1 MKRSLLMYLGA
12 LLMFP
17 TVAIAQVASFSSL
30 ADEQLKDLALELHA
44 LCRGGMDDASETM
57 MKFICIMRDESW
69 NAIEQR
75 GYCYKA
81 LGDERFP
88 KCDADTDPFPIV
100 PSIPATQ
107 PSATAEDV
115 IQKTREAAE
124 YLAKEGEKGIATF
137 KSRNA
142 QSFWKTDGYIFVIDC
157 EHGKML
163 AHPILAFAGAPLAKI
178 HDHHGLPLAK
188 PYCENG
194 LRPNGGWFE
203 MHMPKPSSS
212 GGSSYQTKVLR
223 KILYVRPV
231 PGTTYQ
237 VASGIYDGTVTVEG
251 LNKLIASK

>member
-1 MKRSLLMYLGA
+1 ML
-12 LLMFP
+12 P
-17 TVAIAQVASFSSL
+17 TLAIAQVAPFSSL
-30 ADEQLKDLALELHA
+30 EDEQLMELAMELHA
-44 LCRGGMDDASETM
+44 LCRGGMDDASQTM
-57 MKFICIMRDESW
+57 MNFICIMRDESW

-100 PSIPATQ
+100 PSIPAAQ
-107 PSATAEDV
+107 HSATAEEV

-142 QSFWKTDGYIFVIDC
+142 QSFWKADGYIFVIDC

-163 AHPILAFAGAPLAKI
+163 AHPILAIAGAPLTKMY
-178 HDHHGLPLAK
+178 DHQNVQLAK
-188 PYCENG
+188 PFCESG
-194 LRPNGGWFE
+194 LKPNGGWFE
-203 MHMPKPSSS
+203 MNLPKPSVSEAS
-212 GGSSYQTKVLR
+212 FQTKVLR

-237 VASGIYDGTVTVEG
+237 VASGIYDGTVTVEE
-251 LNKLIASK
+251 LKKLIASK